1 MENNRILKVLFGLF
15 MLNFTVFVFARDNV
29 DIDTKVKV
37 VEKLGEPGEKKVL
50 KERPYYEYEFFTNEE
65 YVKMIKPMSKYVI
78 SKFLLHEIN
87 KDDKFSDE
95 LKKYLQNNN
104 IFGVKEISENFE
116 DIIKKIKEITEKRI
130 NHIEQSIVGF
140 ERLILTDEFRK
151 DYAEYEKGA
160 ANSWKQVGG
169 SAKAHKYI
177 EERLLKKQGKKFE
190 ELTQTEKENLSEKVN
205 EEALKLSQE
214 LQDKFNKEA
223 EKEAEERLSQI
234 DVFDGKYFKEYVEFR
249 REDLKACLE
258 IDEENL
264 KYQNQILKNKLNVDK
279 ARRIFNVLVADLK
292 KEQES
297 GSSFD
302 FDIDKEFKKE
312 LGGNSIKKQLRL
324 DKNNIDK
331 STKKN
336 K

>member
-1 MENNRILKVLFGLF
+1 MIINCRNCKNRY
-15 MLNFTVFVFARDNV
+15 TDNC
-29 DIDTKVKV
+29 
-37 VEKLGEPGEKKVL
+37 
-50 KERPYYEYEFFTNEE
+50 
-65 YVKMIKPMSKYVI
+65 PMY
-78 SKFLLHEIN
+78 
-87 KDDKFSDE
+87 
-95 LKKYLQNNN
+95 
-104 IFGVKEISENFE
+104 FE
-116 DIIKKIKEITEKRI
+116 
-130 NHIEQSIVGF
+130 
-140 ERLILTDEFRK
+140 
-151 DYAEYEKGA
+151 
-160 ANSWKQVGG
+160 
-169 SAKAHKYI
+169 
-177 EERLLKKQGKKFE
+177 
-190 ELTQTEKENLSEKVN
+190 
-205 EEALKLSQE
+205 
-214 LQDKFNKEA
+214 
-223 EKEAEERLSQI
+223 
-234 DVFDGKYFKEYVEFR
+234 EYVEFR
-249 REDLKACLE
+249 REDVKDCLE

>member
-1 MENNRILKVLFGLF
+1 M
-15 MLNFTVFVFARDNV
+15 
-29 DIDTKVKV
+29 
-37 VEKLGEPGEKKVL
+37 
-50 KERPYYEYEFFTNEE
+50 
-65 YVKMIKPMSKYVI
+65 
-78 SKFLLHEIN
+78 
-87 KDDKFSDE
+87 
-95 LKKYLQNNN
+95 
-104 IFGVKEISENFE
+104 
-116 DIIKKIKEITEKRI
+116 
-130 NHIEQSIVGF
+130 
-140 ERLILTDEFRK
+140 
-151 DYAEYEKGA
+151 
-160 ANSWKQVGG
+160 
-169 SAKAHKYI
+169 
-177 EERLLKKQGKKFE
+177 
-190 ELTQTEKENLSEKVN
+190 N

-214 LQDKFNKEA
+214 LQDKFKEEA

-312 LGGNSIKKQLRL
+312 LGGNSIKK
-324 DKNNIDK
+324 
-331 STKKN
+331 TT
-336 K
+336 